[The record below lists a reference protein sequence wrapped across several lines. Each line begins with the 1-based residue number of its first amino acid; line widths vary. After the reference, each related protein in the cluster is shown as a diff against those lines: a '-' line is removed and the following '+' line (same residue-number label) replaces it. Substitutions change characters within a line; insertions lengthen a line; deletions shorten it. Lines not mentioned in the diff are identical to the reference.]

1 LRVLA
6 PLALWMHETN
16 PGVGLV
22 KREALRR
29 HLEDLFEEQGTEDPA
44 GAARRFLADVREH
57 AGLLLERG
65 AGQYGFIHLT
75 FEEYLAAVAIARRGQ
90 GDCRPMVEMLSA
102 HVGDAAWR
110 EVSRLTIPYLG
121 IIQQLDQVAGEVVA
135 ALADERPGAPGEAV
149 VLAGQAVLD
158 AGETGVPAHS
168 RGRVTEALVGTM
180 QGAEVEPALRREAG
194 LILGELDWRPDDL
207 DAFVEV
213 PPGPFLSGD
222 KDTLYGDRT
231 EERVIAHRYWIGKY
245 PVTYSQYARFV
256 EDDGYYREA
265 WWSEAGWAWRKK
277 KGRERPRYWEDDDYH
292 NPIFPVVGVT
302 WYEAGAYCRWL
313 DMQLNVSSSRL
324 KVWMDGNVE
333 YVALDPG
340 TFRVRLPT
348 EEEWER
354 AARGTDGR
362 AYPWGDEFGFDKA
375 NVAEKLGEG
384 MGATSVCTYPQ
395 GVSPEGVWD
404 MSGNVLEW
412 TGSLYEESSERF
424 VLRGGSW
431 YLHRRDAR
439 CASRDRS
446 FPARFSVDY
455 GFRVVVSLGCF

>member
-1 LRVLA
+1 
-6 PLALWMHETN
+6 
-16 PGVGLV
+16 
-22 KREALRR
+22 
-29 HLEDLFEEQGTEDPA
+29 
-44 GAARRFLADVREH
+44 VREH

-135 ALADERPGAPGEAV
+135 ALADEQPGAPGEAV

-213 PPGPFLSGD
+213 PPGSFQ
-222 KDTLYGDRT
+222 YGEEEK

-277 KGRERPRYWEDDDYH
+277 KGRERPRSRYWEDDDYH

-313 DMQLNVSSSRL
+313 DTQLNVSSSRL
-324 KVWMDGNVE
+324 KVWMDGDVE

-340 TFRVRLPT
+340 TFRVRLPS

-362 AYPWGDEFGFDKA
+362 AYPWGDEFDVYRA
-375 NVAEKLGEG
+375 NTEESDVEEG
-384 MGATSVCTYPQ
+384 YGIQTTAVCTYPQ
-395 GVSPEGVWD
+395 GVSPEGGWD
-404 MSGNVLEW
+404 MSGNVWEW
-412 TGSLYEESSERF
+412 TGSLYAEGSERF

-431 YLHRRDAR
+431 RGRRRFAR
-439 CASRDRS
+439 CASRRRRFPGS
-446 FPARFSVDY
+446 FLSLG
-455 GFRVVVSLGCF
+455 GFRVVVSLECF